1 MSETYATLISEWRL
15 AAEATRTA
23 QAALKAQFDD
33 HLEGGPP
40 PSDEDVRRLHEL
52 RAIESRKLDEAMQY
66 AKRAARAP
74 PTGMGSLQ

>member
-1 MSETYATLISEWRL
+1 MSETYAALISEWRL

-23 QAALKAQFDD
+23 QAALKAQFDA

-40 PSDEDVRRLHEL
+40 PRDEDVRRLQEL

-66 AKRAARAP
+66 VKKTARAP
-74 PTGMGSLQ
+74 PTGLGSLQ